1 MRWKRLI
8 YCSHATVSMENPL
21 NLSEILGASARN
33 NERDEITGVLAFAD
47 GMFIQA
53 IEGRKEAIESLMARL
68 LADSRHHKV
77 RVLGEDFSTERA
89 FSVWVME
96 TPKMRPDRL
105 ALLRT
110 LVEEGCEGSYGKAL
124 GMMLELAHGQTD
136 QRRWA

>member
-8 YCSHATVSMENPL
+8 YCSHARVSMENPL

-33 NERDEITGVLAFAD
+33 NRRDEITGILAFAD
-47 GMFIQA
+47 GMFLQA
-53 IEGRKEAIESLMARL
+53 IEGRQGVVDGLMARL
-68 LADSRHHKV
+68 LADPRHHKV
-77 RVLGEDFSTERA
+77 KVLGEDFSTERA

-105 ALLRT
+105 AMLRT

-124 GMMLELAHGQTD
+124 GMTLKLAQEQAD
-136 QRRWA
+136 QRSWA